1 MTTSLNYMSSSVVRI
16 HSTYN
21 INIAGWTSSAS
32 YWVHTP
38 ESVGS
43 NPTPATIYFFT
54 SAWEIRAGFL
64 NFYILAIYSLF
75 FRGDNMSVQE
85 IIDLL
90 SDSVSEGKL
99 NRNSQVTV
107 MEYDHKGDGL
117 KRIDLNHFKIEDKK
131 ITFSSFLY

>member
-43 NPTPATIYFFT
+43 NPTPATNYFFT
-54 SAWEIRAGFL
+54 SAWKIRAGFF
-64 NFYILAIYSLF
+64 NFYSGDLFAF

>member
-1 MTTSLNYMSSSVVRI
+1 MDKFGKLLGSYPRERGFKSHSRYYLLLYVRM
-16 HSTYN
+16 
-21 INIAGWTSSAS
+21 
-32 YWVHTP
+32 
-38 ESVGS
+38 E
-43 NPTPATIYFFT
+43 NPCGLFK
-54 SAWEIRAGFL
+54 FL
-64 NFYILAIYSLF
+64 YSGDLFAF

>member
-1 MTTSLNYMSSSVVRI
+1 MDKFGLSHEPHKL
-16 HSTYN
+16 
-21 INIAGWTSSAS
+21 
-32 YWVHTP
+32 

-43 NPTPATIYFFT
+43 NPTPATKHFLM
-54 SAWEIRAGFL
+54 SAYPCGLFL
-64 NFYILAIYSLF
+64 IFILAIYSLL
-75 FRGDNMSVQE
+75 GEINMSVQE

-117 KRIDLNHFKIEDKK
+117 KRIDLNHFKIIDKQ
-131 ITFSSFLY
+131 ITFS

>member
-1 MTTSLNYMSSSVVRI
+1 MDKFGLS
-16 HSTYN
+16 H
-21 INIAGWTSSAS
+21 G
-32 YWVHTP
+32 VHIP

-43 NPTPATIYFFT
+43 NPTPATKHFFT
-54 SAWEIRAGFL
+54 SAWKIRAGFL
-64 NFYILAIYSLF
+64 NFYILAICSL

-90 SDSVSEGKL
+90 SDSISEGKL

-117 KRIDLNHFKIEDKK
+117 KRIDLNHFKIIDKQ

>member
-1 MTTSLNYMSSSVVRI
+1 
-16 HSTYN
+16 
-21 INIAGWTSSAS
+21 
-32 YWVHTP
+32 
-38 ESVGS
+38 
-43 NPTPATIYFFT
+43 
-54 SAWEIRAGFL
+54 
-64 NFYILAIYSLF
+64 
-75 FRGDNMSVQE
+75 MSVQE

-107 MEYDHKGDGL
+107 MEYDHKGSGL

>member
-1 MTTSLNYMSSSVVRI
+1 MRAAWVQIPLPLLFTSLRPHGKSVR
-16 HSTYN
+16 
-21 INIAGWTSSAS
+21 A
-32 YWVHTP
+32 
-38 ESVGS
+38 
-43 NPTPATIYFFT
+43 FFK
-54 SAWEIRAGFL
+54 F
-64 NFYILAIYSLF
+64 FILAILF
-75 FRGDNMSVQE
+75 AFLIGRFNMSVQE